1 MLMRESAKYAKTHL
15 PQDSYE
21 GWLKS
26 QVAKPTQIR
35 HEKKM
40 AQDFYEA
47 WLMKRVEKKRR
58 KGGS

>member
-1 MLMRESAKYAKTHL
+1 MRESAKYAKRQL

-21 GWLKS
+21 EWLKS
-26 QVAKPTQIR
+26 QVARPTQIR

-47 WLMKRVEKKRR
+47 WMMKRVEKSRR
-58 KGGS
+58 RSKS